1 MSDRCAIIGAS
12 KEGGDISD
20 INREEQ
26 NGDRPDVVI
35 EIPSEGESEPAKKKK
50 RSKWTVI
57 DIVVA
62 WLPAV
67 AAVCGIVKWIM
78 EIARCF
84 SGGAYEAQFTNCTR
98 LFSVEFLPRYYE
110 PILFWIAGI
119 ALGIGLFYAIVRFTG
134 WQKPENG
141 SPFPSCSF
149 LRC

>member
-1 MSDRCAIIGAS
+1 M
-12 KEGGDISD
+12 GDISD

-26 NGDRPDVVI
+26 NGDQPDVVI
-35 EIPSEGESEPAKKKK
+35 EIPSEGESEQAKKKK

>member
-1 MSDRCAIIGAS
+1 M
-12 KEGGDISD
+12 SD

-84 SGGAYEAQFTNCTR
+84 SGGRMKRSLRTARDC
-98 LFSVEFLPRYYE
+98 
-110 PILFWIAGI
+110 
-119 ALGIGLFYAIVRFTG
+119 
-134 WQKPENG
+134 
-141 SPFPSCSF
+141 FPSSF
-149 LRC
+149 CRAITS

>member
-1 MSDRCAIIGAS
+1 MCDNRSIKG
-12 KEGGDISD
+12 GWGDISD

-26 NGDRPDVVI
+26 NGDQPDVVI
-35 EIPSEGESEPAKKKK
+35 EIPSEGESEQAKKKK

-84 SGGAYEAQFTNCTR
+84 FGGAYEAQLTQGDGSSV
-98 LFSVEFLPRYYE
+98 FSFDCIKLSIYTARTVPLTPQTH
-110 PILFWIAGI
+110 LFW
-119 ALGIGLFYAIVRFTG
+119 
-134 WQKPENG
+134 
-141 SPFPSCSF
+141 S
-149 LRC
+149 